1 MINMPNRFKQALLDD
16 KRNFELSAT
25 ITLKDST
32 QLTITN
38 EELWSQGFE
47 IENEVS
53 GNSTF
58 DIGGF
63 IIGRMRLVINNIYN
77 DYTQYDFFDAS
88 VDVTLTLQTGNYR
101 DSIAFNDF
109 TVDEP
114 TENSAQIILSC
125 LDNAKFFERPYSDSQ
140 LRYPTTLNAIV
151 QNACTVCGVQ
161 YAKSTFN
168 GGTYIVKSRP
178 SDDGLTFLK
187 VISWCAQASGNF
199 ARINHLGQLVI
210 GWYDTDTF
218 ENTTILPNAITDTDA
233 KSILDTDSEA
243 IQDVSATGSDTTNGA
258 DWTIS
263 DTDLAK
269 YHHVV
274 SWGNLH
280 TDTDDVVI
288 TGVNVVVEDDER
300 TQHVGTYGTSGY
312 VLEIA
317 NNELIDS
324 ADVQTIANTVGAKVV
339 GLRFRAYNG
348 SCLGDPTIE
357 AGDLIWITDNKC
369 RNFRS
374 FICGTTFKLGQYQT
388 LYCGATTPSRNSATQ
403 YSESTRAIVRER
415 KKTLKTLTT
424 YESNAQ
430 MLSKLISRGFGMY
443 VTDVEQQDGSVIS
456 YMHDKPTI
464 AQSSFIC
471 YMTSEGVLMESDGTT
486 TAAVDKNG
494 NALLNTLT
502 ARGINA
508 DWINTGTISS
518 KDGSVSI
525 NLTNNTINLKGV
537 TSFDGFATKT
547 GLGTANYT
555 TINGGNITTGVIKD
569 SQSNTVFNLSDGTLT
584 MKKGSINIGN
594 GNFEVSTTGDVTI
607 KQGSINIG
615 SGAFSVS
622 STGALVSTS
631 ADIKGKLQS
640 STSANYV
647 IVDNGHI
654 YGGRVSSGN
663 LQTSNGYISFN
674 QRLTGGGYGTRVG
687 GSSVLALLTPMLGV
701 GDYQS
706 FDSDATIY
714 VGQSG
719 TVGYVKSIQNPTVEV
734 TPSYAQIFD
743 QISQH
748 DIQVM
753 TGVSVSIAINHTTGS
768 IGFTKGLM
776 VTQLNS

>member
-1 MINMPNRFKQALLDD
+1 MINMPNRFKRALLDD

-25 ITLKDST
+25 ITLKDNT

-88 VDVTLTLQTGNYR
+88 VDVTITLQTGNYR
-101 DSIAFNDF
+101 DSIAFNGF

-161 YAKSTFN
+161 YAKSTFD

-187 VISWCAQASGNF
+187 VVSWCAQASGNF

-210 GWYDTDTF
+210 DWYDISTF
-218 ENTTILPNAITDTDA
+218 ENTTVLPNAITDTDA

-263 DTDLAK
+263 DTDLTK

-280 TDTDDVVI
+280 TDTDDVVV

-324 ADVQTIANTVGAKVV
+324 DDVQTIANTVGAKVV

-547 GLGTANYT
+547 GLGTVNYT
-555 TINGGNITTGVIKD
+555 TINGSNITTGVIKD
-569 SQSNTVFNLSDGTLT
+569 SQSNTVFNLNDGTLT

-687 GSSVLALLTPMLGV
+687 GASVLALLTPMLGV

-734 TPSYAQIFD
+734 TPSYAQVFD

-768 IGFTKGLM
+768 IGFAKGLM